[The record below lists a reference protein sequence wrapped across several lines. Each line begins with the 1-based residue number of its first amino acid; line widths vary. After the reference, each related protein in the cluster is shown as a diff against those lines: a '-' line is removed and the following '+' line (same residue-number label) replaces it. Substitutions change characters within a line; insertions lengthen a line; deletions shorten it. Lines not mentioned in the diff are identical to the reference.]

1 MTGAQQPAAVCARCG
16 MAINYMLKTTGRQ
29 DDPEFVWVHGG
40 PADHDPVLAPSSGQ
54 PRLYCDFC
62 SAPDP
67 GWVIDTD
74 QDFQITVVDWD
85 GGSLTENFTG
95 GWAACGQCAELVQTG
110 QRRALLARAVASIP
124 FASASEHAAYRAR
137 AAQVHAA
144 FFTSGPQPPQRM
156 RREASPD

>member
-1 MTGAQQPAAVCARCG
+1 MTGAQRPAAVCARCG

-29 DDPEFVWVHGG
+29 DDPEFVWVHGD

-74 QDFQITVVDWD
+74 RDFQITVVDRD
-85 GGSLTENFTG
+85 GGSLTENFTDG
-95 GWAACGQCAELVQTG
+95 PFRGRLRRRRRPGCDPAATDGS
-110 QRRALLARAVASIP
+110 ALGCVLS
-124 FASASEHAAYRAR
+124 
-137 AAQVHAA
+137 
-144 FFTSGPQPPQRM
+144 
-156 RREASPD
+156 